1 MISMTYPTTTP
12 ATPRLRSA
20 SPFVVSMA
28 VPTAN
33 WLPMSTTAVAGFGVH
48 ADQALLAS
56 HVDPTRKV
64 RVDAG
69 IGTKQDRPPRGV
81 PR

>member
-1 MISMTYPTTTP
+1 MISMTYPMTPP
-12 ATPRLRSA
+12 ATSRLRSA

-33 WLPMSTTAVAGFGVH
+33 WLPTSTTAVAGFGVH
-48 ADQALLAS
+48 ADQALQAS
-56 HVDPTRKV
+56 RVVPTAKV
-64 RVDAG
+64 RDAG
-69 IGTKQDRPPRGV
+69 IGTKQDRPPRGE